1 MSNVQGG
8 RTKTKTTKDE
18 SQVAAHSRGE
28 MQYIEDL
35 SNDEKSYFRLGLTRT
50 DDIVQTFLRHS
61 PCLKLLLLCIKGKP
75 KN

>member
-8 RTKTKTTKDE
+8 RTKTNITKDE

-28 MQYIEDL
+28 IQHIEDL

-50 DDIVQTFLRHS
+50 DDMVQAFLRHS
-61 PCLKLLLLCIKGKP
+61 PCLELLLLCIKGKL
-75 KN
+75 KT

>member
-1 MSNVQGG
+1 MSNVQGD
-8 RTKTKTTKDE
+8 RTKTNTTKDE

-50 DDIVQTFLRHS
+50 DDIVQAFLRHS

-75 KN
+75 KT